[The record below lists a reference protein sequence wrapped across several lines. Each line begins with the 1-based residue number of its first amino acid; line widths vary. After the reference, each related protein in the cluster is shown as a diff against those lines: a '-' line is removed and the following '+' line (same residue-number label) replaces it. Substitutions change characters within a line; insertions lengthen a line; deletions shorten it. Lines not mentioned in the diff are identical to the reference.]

1 VDAHDRAFPGNDL
14 PDIDKTSLKD
24 AIATFDRTFMTGMWK
39 NIRAGFKD
47 RAERQA
53 AMAVDF

>member
-1 VDAHDRAFPGNDL
+1 M
-14 PDIDKTSLKD
+14 PDIEKTSLKD

-39 NIRAGFKD
+39 AIRAGFRD

-53 AMAVDF
+53 AMSVDF